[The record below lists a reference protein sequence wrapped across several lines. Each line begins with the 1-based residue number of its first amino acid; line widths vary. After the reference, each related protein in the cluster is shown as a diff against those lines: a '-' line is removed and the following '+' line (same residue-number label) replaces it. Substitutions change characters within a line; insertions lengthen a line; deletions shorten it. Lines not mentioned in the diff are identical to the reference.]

1 MFVGL
6 PGTTIGW
13 SLKVVSIYIGATTGN
28 MHMSSPRIVPMQVSQ
43 I

>member
-13 SLKVVSIYIGATTGN
+13 SLKVVYIYRGHTGN